1 MNKKKVLLTGVGGS
15 IAVHVL
21 AHIFT
26 NTDFEIVGIDSF
38 QHKGWIDKIK
48 VIINDHPEWKD
59 RLTLFVQDLAIP
71 FSPIIIKRLGKI
83 DYIVNMASLS
93 DVEASIQDPVPFIEN
108 NVKLAVNMLEYAR
121 KAKPK
126 VFIDRK

>member
-38 QHKGWIDKIK
+38 QHKGWLDRIK
-48 VIINDHPEWKD
+48 VMTKNYPEWKE
-59 RLTLFVQDLAIP
+59 RLTIFVQDLTIP
-71 FSPIIIKRLGKI
+71 FSPIIIKRLGHI
-83 DYIVNMASLS
+83 DYIINMASLS
-93 DVEASIQDPVPFIEN
+93 DVEASIQDPVPFIDN

-121 KAKPK
+121 K
-126 VFIDRK
+126 